1 MAALPYMQFYVA
13 DYLADTSHLTTE
25 EHGAYML
32 LLFNYWQT
40 GKALPKQRLH
50 RIARIPS
57 DQWPEIESVLSEFFE
72 DSGEAWIHLRVERD
86 IETVLTSPRGKKLPG
101 GDSLSGY
108 KGYVYFVTDSSSDIV
123 KIGYSKN
130 PWARLNELRRSHGEN
145 LSVVAT
151 VKTVE
156 KSESSVHASLSEFRK
171 EGEWFWKSSCISDLI
186 SSISD
191 GKTTT
196 VVEICDYVAGYV
208 GATTATTN
216 TDTDTD
222 TDTDKNIKSSSP
234 SADDLFPK
242 FWKIYPNKKGKAAA
256 EKAWKKLKVTD
267 DLFTLIAQGLAKQCA
282 SLAWTKDGGQFIPH
296 PATWLNGKRWE
307 DEVQP
312 ASNVHQFPQS
322 RHTGFDTRDYK
333 AGLTP
338 RGDGTYDF

>member
-32 LLFNYWQT
+32 LLFSYWQT
-40 GKALPKQRLH
+40 GKPLRIDRLST
-50 RIARIPS
+50 IARVPNER
-57 DQWPEIESVLSEFFE
+57 WHSVAETLSEFFHVTE
-72 DSGEAWIHLRVERD
+72 THWIQFRVESD
-86 IETVLTSPRGKKLPG
+86 LDAVNSKTQAASNAGKASAKAKAL
-101 GDSLSGY
+101 
-108 KGYVYFVTDSSSDIV
+108 K
-123 KIGYSKN
+123 KQQE
-130 PWARLNELRRSHGEN
+130 LNE
-145 LSVVAT
+145 
-151 VKTVE
+151 
-156 KSESSVHASLSEFRK
+156 SS
-171 EGEWFWKSSCISDLI
+171 
-186 SSISD
+186 
-191 GKTTT
+191 TT
-196 VVEICDYVAGYV
+196 VADPLQRNVNHID
-208 GATTATTN
+208 

-242 FWKIYPNKKGKAAA
+242 FWKLYPNKKGKAAA